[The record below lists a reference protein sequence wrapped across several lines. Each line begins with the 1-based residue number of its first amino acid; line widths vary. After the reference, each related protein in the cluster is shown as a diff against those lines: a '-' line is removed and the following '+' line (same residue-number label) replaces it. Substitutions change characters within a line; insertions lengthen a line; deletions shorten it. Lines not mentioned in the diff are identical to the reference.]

1 MRVRI
6 SVNIRIRVRAMVEW
20 GYVGL
25 RGVEVGWGDG
35 GVGLRGVE
43 WGGVGWR

>member
-20 GYVGL
+20 GRLGL
-25 RGVEVGWGDG
+25 SE
-35 GVGLRGVE
+35 VE
-43 WGGVGWR
+43 WGGGRLG